1 MRKPDSSLDEFA
13 FKARTF
19 ELSLYP
25 VAIKAGKGKRRLGGM
40 VGRVPK
46 PAPYDP
52 GSRDGDN
59 DGLVQEGTIWERPSG
74 AIFRGVA
81 AGARALA
88 GATLV
93 DRDGNKLDYKPGDHE
108 NSPLR
113 RRGGGPGER
122 LLRGRGE
129 FRRRR
134 AQRRRDRADREE
146 SRAGRQREAIAEAKA
161 KEEKLGNAVAAD
173 SKERMLEAE
182 RNGDNRAKMSS
193 FLEGFVE
200 GFTGVEQNWK
210 INNRG
215 ERTEEQRNI
224 LQGGVRME
232 GERRRIGDEAG
243 NEPLTQREI
252 DFDDLVLPEGVDRE
266 EHRRKLE
273 EDPAYRA
280 AWNRRLENAEVDLEK
295 EGEFFVDAPPLDAD
309 GNVIPDE
316 DLDVPE
322 VDVPEVDA
330 DEVRD
335 VQEPDPD
342 LPDLGMADRDPPWPA
357 RRYDEMEDREVEQRI
372 NRIIAAD
379 PEGFR
384 GFRLDER
391 DALIEERRR
400 RRDAG
405 DWDGDQIVVGAGETP
420 ESQGG
425 GAPDPDADIPEDD
438 GPNARL
444 RRRFDDQA
452 EAIEAAVLDAGDN
465 ENELAEVEFNLD
477 ELDREA
483 TEAFNA
489 GALEQADLDGY
500 AERMRPV
507 RRLIEVNREER
518 QERDRRVNADL
529 DAAEEAGRVVDADV
543 QVPGEDIDVPEVGR
557 PEEGW
562 ALYADLT
569 DEQLEERLND
579 VDPPDLDF
587 LLREERRRG
596 DLRRNDNE
604 LAELRN
610 DLQARG
616 WVNRDREVAEEQERR
631 ALLDEMLP
639 DLPED
644 APDPDVPA
652 NNLPAVD
659 NDPDIDPRQ
668 GGGFDLDNLEAADR
682 NFLNDIALR
691 REDEWVERN
700 FPGRYNE
707 VRRAAREEHERRR
720 GIRADEFQENIAR
733 NEVRN
738 LDDADLGRIVRGEL
752 DEGEEINN
760 ISPERLAQPF
770 FARAAREEIQRRNE
784 ERPIG
789 NTLVDLEQLSDEEM
803 DNRILRIVAQDP
815 VGNDE
820 GLRGQLQ
827 GLFRE
832 RDRRLREVNN
842 NERDATPEGILLAS
856 DRERVRDLDN
866 NELADEI
873 ELNRNGDAVNDE
885 LLLNGLAEQNERA
898 LQLGEDPPDLGIPED
913 AAPEPRDV
921 DEQWRERFDGLDA
934 GEVGDEGRR
943 QEAQNLVNAL
953 IQDRRDNPVR
963 DRDVA
968 DWERADNALR
978 EAVLIQAD
986 EDNILRIKN
995 LREGDGRIIRDL
1007 ESRNVEAE
1015 YLLQEAL
1022 KGRLTPEMLD
1032 EAIEVLRRW
1041 EGVDAPAGNRGRL
1054 TRSLRRHRRELIQFR
1069 DLPEAENLDMD
1080 FIRNMDRDEFNELV
1094 SRRIQGMDALRS
1106 DIRRDIGDKAD
1117 NLERLRKNN
1126 AELPLLFEEAQR
1138 RSPVAR
1144 QIGQQRDLV
1153 VAGRS
1158 ALKVLNAENDAPV
1171 EGIPGE
1177 TLDALN
1183 DIPQRDFRNEDNP
1196 DAIRAIGDLIENV
1209 RKKIARPGGRAG
1221 RNNDAGRGGV
1231 PALDG
1236 HKANVDRAL
1245 DDMDRRWRAAP
1256 RGSEERAELGRVRT
1270 KLRGLQERIEGERG
1284 IRQRDEQERRER
1296 AERLDRDA
1304 RAGLLQLRDW
1314 NNGLD
1319 MDDFR
1324 NRRDNDPDD
1333 EALLNDIELALNAQ
1347 ANFDRDPNVANII
1360 GDDPFTNPQGVKDEA
1375 RENRRELRRIRD
1387 SVQNR
1392 AAIRENREFL
1402 DGKRARIDELGQ
1414 ILDNNPEGNT
1424 AIDRE
1429 VRELYEQVVGL
1440 PDLPRGSVRDDRRN
1454 IKQQLQVLQ
1463 DKVGERNNVR
1473 RVNEVVGENN
1483 DIPLRIGELQ
1493 NKIDAGEMGE
1503 TDIDADLAEI
1513 EAILDEINNLPR
1525 IRQNDELNERRR
1537 AFRQEVRELDAQ
1549 VKGARR
1555 DIVLGPLGDP
1565 APFEGDDVV
1574 PDNMANR
1581 SQRVQPRPAGLG
1593 IAGQRNANGFFEME
1607 SVPVGNQG
1615 MDSQIKADRFVRSG
1629 GDISQVPDEYLAG
1642 ALLENASQ
1650 ADGERF
1656 KITVV
1661 DGGAIGTTR
1670 VMVQRRPDGTY
1681 GKHGFVIKAHEPGDR
1696 DVDGLNELVG
1706 AEVAHRL
1713 GLPILPGRGNGKM
1726 RTRNRNQGTVVV
1738 LEHGMNVVEGGDD
1751 MRMEP
1756 RFIPRELND
1765 QEKGLSPRLDNFMVN
1780 WLLGVGDRHPG
1791 NGILAQNG
1799 DGDVAA
1805 IPIDLAWNFRDTSR
1819 DPRQY
1824 HFRMDSG
1831 LLSDLKL
1838 AASRSPETRERL
1850 EEQIRTMLTRF
1861 NEMIGDD
1868 GVKNQIFRGG
1878 AFEGIFVPN
1887 DVASQMRKLERH
1899 LDVLAPNGQIDVD
1912 EVIGR
1917 FLGNAAP
1924 AIVRS
1929 DVG

>member
-1 MRKPDSSLDEFA
+1 MSKPDSSLDEFA

-25 VAIKAGKGKRRLGGM
+25 VAIKARRGRRMGGI

-93 DRDGNKLDYKPGDHE
+93 DGDGNRLDYKPGDHE

-113 RRGGGPGER
+113 RGGGAGER
-122 LLRGRGE
+122 LIRGRGE
-129 FRRRR
+129 RRLARG
-134 AQRRRDRADREE
+134 QRRRDRAARDRL
-146 SRAGRQREAIAEAKA
+146 RAEQERPEREAINQRV
-161 KEEKLGNAVAAD
+161 EKLQNAVAAD
-173 SKERMLEAE
+173 SRERMLEAE
-182 RNGDNRAKMSS
+182 GGGENRARMSS

-200 GFTGVEQNWK
+200 GFTGVKQNWK
-210 INNRG
+210 RNNRG
-215 ERTEEQRNI
+215 ERTEEQRNSI
-224 LQGGVRME
+224 QEALRME

-243 NEPLTQREI
+243 NEPLIQREI
-252 DFDDLVLPEGVDRE
+252 DFDDQVLPDGVDRD
-266 EHRRKLE
+266 EHRRMLD
-273 EDPAYRA
+273 EDPEYRR
-280 AWNRRLENAEVDLEK
+280 AWNERLANAELALEDD
-295 EGEFFVDAPPLDAD
+295 GDFFVGLDAE
-309 GNVIPDE
+309 GNVIPDVPE
-316 DLDVPE
+316 DAPEADAPE
-322 VDVPEVDA
+322 VDVPEADVPEDVPDA
-330 DEVRD
+330 
-335 VQEPDPD
+335 
-342 LPDLGMADRDPPWPA
+342 
-357 RRYDEMEDREVEQRI
+357 
-372 NRIIAAD
+372 
-379 PEGFR
+379 
-384 GFRLDER
+384 
-391 DALIEERRR
+391 
-400 RRDAG
+400 
-405 DWDGDQIVVGAGETP
+405 TP

-425 GAPDPDADIPEDD
+425 GLPDPDADIPEDD

-465 ENELAEVEFNLD
+465 ENELAEVEFNID

-489 GALEQADLDGY
+489 GALEQADLDRY

-518 QERDRRVNADL
+518 EERNRRVDADL
-529 DAAEEAGRVVDADV
+529 DAGEEAGRVVDADV

-562 ALYADLT
+562 ALYADLS

-631 ALLDEMLP
+631 ALLDEVLP

-659 NDPDIDPRQ
+659 NDPDVDPRQ
-668 GGGFDLDNLEAADR
+668 GGGFDLNNLEAADR
-682 NFLNDIALR
+682 NFLNDIGYR

-700 FPGRYNE
+700 YPGRYNE
-707 VRRAAREEHERRR
+707 VRQAARDEVERRR
-720 GIRADEFQENIAR
+720 VIRADDFQENVAR
-733 NEVRN
+733 NEARN
-738 LDDADLGRIVRGEL
+738 LDDADLGRIIRGEL

-760 ISPERLAQPF
+760 ISPERLAAPF
-770 FARAAREEIQRRNE
+770 FVRAAREEVQRRNE

-789 NTLVDLEQLSDEEM
+789 NTLVDLEQLTDEEM

-856 DRERVRDLDN
+856 DRDRVRELDN
-866 NELADEI
+866 DELADEI
-873 ELNRNGDAVNDE
+873 ELNRDGDAINNE

-898 LQLGEDPPDLGIPED
+898 LQLDEDPPDLDIPED

-943 QEAQNLVNAL
+943 QEAQNLVNAM

-986 EDNILRIKN
+986 EDNIWRIKN

-1080 FIRNMDRDEFNELV
+1080 FIRNMDRDEFNDLV
-1094 SRRIQGMDALRS
+1094 SRRIQAMDALRS
-1106 DIRRDIGDKAD
+1106 DIRRDIGDKAE

-1177 TLDALN
+1177 SLDAIN
-1183 DIPQRDFRNEDNP
+1183 DIPQRNFRNEDNP
-1196 DAIRAIGDLIENV
+1196 DAIRAVGDLIENV

-1221 RNNDAGRGGV
+1221 RNNDARRGGV

-1270 KLRGLQERIEGERG
+1270 KLRGLNNRIESERFV
-1284 IRQRDEQERRER
+1284 RERDERERRER

-1319 MDDFR
+1319 MDGFR
-1324 NRRDNDPDD
+1324 NRRDNDLDD

-1347 ANFDRDPNVANII
+1347 ANFGDPSVANII

-1392 AAIRENREFL
+1392 AAIRENRDFL
-1402 DGKRARIDELGQ
+1402 DGKRARIGELGE

-1424 AIDRE
+1424 AVDRE
-1429 VRELYEQVVGL
+1429 VRELYEEVVNL

-1454 IKQQLQVLQ
+1454 IRQQLQVLQ

-1483 DIPLRIGELQ
+1483 DLAVRMGELQ

-1513 EAILDEINNLPR
+1513 AAVLDEINNLPR
-1525 IRQNDELNERRR
+1525 VAQNNEVNERRR
-1537 AFRQEVRELDAQ
+1537 AFRQEVRELEAQ
-1549 VKGARR
+1549 VRGARR

-1593 IAGQRNANGFFEME
+1593 IAGRRNANGFFEME

-1615 MDSQIKADRFVRSG
+1615 MDTQIKADRFVRSG

-1642 ALLENASQ
+1642 ALLENASE

-1661 DGGAIGTTR
+1661 DGGQIGTTR
-1670 VMVQRRPDGTY
+1670 VLVQRLPDGTY
-1681 GKHGFVIKAHEPGDR
+1681 GQHGFVIKAHEPDR
-1696 DVDGLNELVG
+1696 DIEGLNELVG
-1706 AEVAHRL
+1706 VEIAHRL

-1726 RTRNRNQGTVVV
+1726 RTRRGNQGTVVV
-1738 LEHGMNVVEGGDD
+1738 LEHGMNTVEGGDNMNM
-1751 MRMEP
+1751 MR
-1756 RFIPRELND
+1756 RFTVGSVND

-1780 WLLGVGDRHPG
+1780 WLLGVGDRHSG

-1799 DGDVAA
+1799 DGDVAG
-1805 IPIDLAWNFRDTSR
+1805 IPIDLAWNFRDVSGP
-1819 DPRQY
+1819 DPNRYRFQ
-1824 HFRMDSG
+1824 MDDG
-1831 LLSDLKL
+1831 LISELK
-1838 AASRSPETRERL
+1838 AAAGRSPETRERL

-1868 GVKNQIFRGG
+1868 GVKNQIFKGG
-1878 AFEGIFVPN
+1878 AFEGIFSPN

-1899 LDVLAPNGQIDVD
+1899 LANLAPNGQIDVD